1 MATTK
6 KSIYDPAT
14 TTFDQITTLAQAQAA
29 VDYWKNQI
37 QSGRETRANIKS
49 LALASQIEDKLSPT
63 TASNAAPIAT
73 SGPTVAEMQKQV
85 AAARESL
92 APKSPEVT
100 NQVPFTTATP
110 NAGIQ
115 TTTPVSTP
123 TSTPDSST
131 PPTPKT
137 PTNIFK
143 TVKGV
148 FTYNGKAYTGLD
160 PKTNN
165 YYVKGK
171 LQSDAD
177 IKNDFIKNYGAQAAA
192 VLAVPE
198 LSSLVTDAVK
208 NNYSAG
214 QYAAQFLNTTWAK
227 QHPGSIGTAELQ
239 RLSDPS
245 GYNIAYNRK
254 QATAQQLANQLG
266 ANFDPSLIG
275 SQIDTTNINNPNAT
289 QFDQAAVTAG
299 KADIT
304 TWMMQNPD
312 ATDAEIQQHMAKAML
327 NSGAV
332 NATTGGTIF
341 NTAQSL
347 ASIAQQYGQS
357 GLYNQGMLNSYAAN
371 IAAGTQGYDVNTFRE
386 QQKQNAMNIYKPF
399 ANQIAA
405 GATVSSLADPYVNT
419 IANLL
424 EVSPNDVQLGATTGY
439 GAIASKAMMGD
450 GTTAVDP
457 LSFSNTVRSLPQWLN
472 TRNAQTT
479 LLGNADSLIQKIW
492 GNV

>member
-14 TTFDQITTLAQAQAA
+14 TSFDQITTIEQAQAA

-37 QSGRETRANIKS
+37 QSGHETRANIKS

-63 TASNAAPIAT
+63 TAANAAPAAT
-73 SGPTVAEMQKQV
+73 SGPSVAEMQKEV

-100 NQVPFTTATP
+100 NQVPITTATP

-115 TTTPVSTP
+115 TTTTNPITTPVV
-123 TSTPDSST
+123 DSGT

-137 PTNIFK
+137 PTNDFK
-143 TVKGV
+143 MVKGV
-148 FTYNGKAYTGLD
+148 FTYNGKAYTGSD
-160 PKTNN
+160 PKTNK

-177 IKNDFIKNYGAQAAA
+177 IKNDFIKNYGAQAALI
-192 VLAVPE
+192 LAVPE
-198 LSSLVTDAVK
+198 LSTLVTQAVK
-208 NNYSAG
+208 SNYTKD
-214 QYAAQFLNTTWAK
+214 QYGAAFLNTTWAK
-227 QHPGSIGTAELQ
+227 QHPGSIGTAEIQ

-254 QATAQQLANQLG
+254 QAHAQQLANELG
-266 ANFDPSLIG
+266 ANFDSSLIG
-275 SQIDTTNINNPNAT
+275 SQIDTANINNADAT
-289 QFDQAAVTAG
+289 KFDQAAVTAG

-332 NATTGGTIF
+332 SATTSGTIF

-371 IAAGTQGYDVNTFRE
+371 VAAGTQGYDVNTFME

-399 ANQIAA
+399 ANQISA

-419 IANLL
+419 IQNLL
-424 EVSPNDVQLGATTGY
+424 EVSPSDVQLGATTGY
-439 GAIASKAMMGD
+439 GAMVSKAMMGD

-457 LSFSNTVRSLPQWLN
+457 LSFANTVRSQPEWLN
-472 TRNAQTT
+472 TKNAQST
-479 LLGNADSLIQKIW
+479 LLGNANSIIQKM
-492 GNV
+492 GLG

>member
-100 NQVPFTTATP
+100 NQVPVTTATP

-123 TSTPDSST
+123 ISTPDSGT

-177 IKNDFIKNYGAQAAA
+177 IKNDFIKN
-192 VLAVPE
+192 
-198 LSSLVTDAVK
+198 SKDK
-208 NNYSAG
+208 N
-214 QYAAQFLNTTWAK
+214 
-227 QHPGSIGTAELQ
+227 
-239 RLSDPS
+239 
-245 GYNIAYNRK
+245 
-254 QATAQQLANQLG
+254 
-266 ANFDPSLIG
+266 
-275 SQIDTTNINNPNAT
+275 
-289 QFDQAAVTAG
+289 
-299 KADIT
+299 
-304 TWMMQNPD
+304 
-312 ATDAEIQQHMAKAML
+312 EI
-327 NSGAV
+327 
-332 NATTGGTIF
+332 
-341 NTAQSL
+341 
-347 ASIAQQYGQS
+347 
-357 GLYNQGMLNSYAAN
+357 
-371 IAAGTQGYDVNTFRE
+371 
-386 QQKQNAMNIYKPF
+386 
-399 ANQIAA
+399 
-405 GATVSSLADPYVNT
+405 
-419 IANLL
+419 
-424 EVSPNDVQLGATTGY
+424 
-439 GAIASKAMMGD
+439 
-450 GTTAVDP
+450 
-457 LSFSNTVRSLPQWLN
+457 
-472 TRNAQTT
+472 
-479 LLGNADSLIQKIW
+479 
-492 GNV
+492 

>member
-14 TTFDQITTLAQAQAA
+14 TSFDQITTIEQAQAA

-37 QSGRETRANIKS
+37 QSGHETRANIKS

-63 TASNAAPIAT
+63 TAANAAPAAT
-73 SGPTVAEMQKQV
+73 SGPSVAEMQKEV

-100 NQVPFTTATP
+100 NQVPITTATP

-115 TTTPVSTP
+115 TTTTNPITTPVV
-123 TSTPDSST
+123 DSGT

-137 PTNIFK
+137 PTNDFK
-143 TVKGV
+143 MVKGV

-177 IKNDFIKNYGAQAAA
+177 IKNDFIKNYGAQAAL

-198 LSSLVTDAVK
+198 LSTLVTQAVK
-208 NNYSAG
+208 SNYTKD
-214 QYAAQFLNTTWAK
+214 QYGAAFLNTTWAK
-227 QHPGSIGTAELQ
+227 QHPGSIGTAEIQ

-254 QATAQQLANQLG
+254 QAHAQQLANELG
-266 ANFDPSLIG
+266 ANFDSSLIG
-275 SQIDTTNINNPNAT
+275 SQIDAANINNADAT
-289 QFDQAAVTAG
+289 KFDQAAVTAG

-304 TWMMQNPD
+304 TWMMQNPN

-332 NATTGGTIF
+332 SATTGGTIF

-371 IAAGTQGYDVNTFRE
+371 VAAGTQGYDVNTFME

-419 IANLL
+419 IQNLL
-424 EVSPNDVQLGATTGY
+424 EVSPSDVQLGATTGY
-439 GAIASKAMMGD
+439 GAMVSKAMMGD
-450 GTTAVDP
+450 GTTAIDP
-457 LSFSNTVRSLPQWLN
+457 LSFANTVRSQPEWLN
-472 TRNAQTT
+472 TKNAQST
-479 LLGNADSLIQKIW
+479 LLGNANSIIQKM
-492 GNV
+492 GLG